1 MPDGTGRGS
10 PIKVIHLQQH
20 QGIPADS
27 RQQEPDTPLQVQP
40 VSHSFSGRQKAFP
53 GCMTLAADTDSGIEA
68 CVEWKEAIENVI
80 SSGHVRDAD
89 RFAVTHR

>member
-1 MPDGTGRGS
+1 
-10 PIKVIHLQQH
+10 
-20 QGIPADS
+20 
-27 RQQEPDTPLQVQP
+27 
-40 VSHSFSGRQKAFP
+40 
-53 GCMTLAADTDSGIEA
+53 MTLAADTDSGIEA